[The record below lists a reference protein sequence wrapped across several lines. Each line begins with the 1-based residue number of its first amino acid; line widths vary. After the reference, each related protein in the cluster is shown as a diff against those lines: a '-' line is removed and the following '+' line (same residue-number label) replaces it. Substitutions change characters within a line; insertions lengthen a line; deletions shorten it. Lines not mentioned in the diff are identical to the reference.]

1 MSQPLSVQAIV
12 QHRTATVPI
21 LHGRDDAM
29 CDTVQNNQVM
39 VGYLLGLDYDAM
51 DFYLS
56 GRRCWLGL
64 PKLDLVT
71 LGVE

>member
-1 MSQPLSVQAIV
+1 
-12 QHRTATVPI
+12 
-21 LHGRDDAM
+21 M